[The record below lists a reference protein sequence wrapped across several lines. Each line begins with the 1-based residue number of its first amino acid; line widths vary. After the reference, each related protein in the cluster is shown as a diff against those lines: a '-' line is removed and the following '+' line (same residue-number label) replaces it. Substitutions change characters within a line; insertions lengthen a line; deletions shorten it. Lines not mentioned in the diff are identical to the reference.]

1 MRRAD
6 RLFQL
11 VHLLRRRRTVTA
23 AELARSLEVSER
35 TVYRDVQDLS
45 LSGVPIEG
53 EAGVGYRLK
62 PGFDLPP
69 LMFTAEELQ
78 ALRLGAQIVQGWAD
92 DALANAANSALSR
105 IEMVLPE
112 KLRRES
118 NRQFLFAPSFAIT
131 KETKAWMKELRTAIT
146 GRHKVTITYRKPGEE
161 DAPAS
166 ARTIEPLGLFFWGRT
181 WTLGAWCE
189 LRQGFRTFRLDRI
202 TTLTV
207 LAHTT
212 VTRTAED
219 YIRHAEES

>member
-11 VHLLRRRRTVTA
+11 VQLLRRRRAITA
-23 AELARSLEVSER
+23 AELAKALEVSPR

-45 LSGVPIEG
+45 LSGIPIEG

-78 ALRLGAQIVQGWAD
+78 ALRLGARIVEGWAD
-92 DALANAANSALSR
+92 DSLAGAATSALGR
-105 IEMVLPE
+105 IEAVLPE
-112 KLRRES
+112 ALREES
-118 NRQFLFAPSFAIT
+118 NRQFLFAPSFSISP
-131 KETKAWMKELRTAIT
+131 ETKAFMRELRTAMT
-146 GRHKVTITYRKPGEE
+146 ARHKVQVFYRKPDETE
-161 DAPAS
+161 S
-166 ARTIEPLGLFFWGRT
+166 VARIVEPLGLYFWGRT

-202 TTLTV
+202 TALTI
-207 LAHTT
+207 LTGTT
-212 VTRTAED
+212 YTRTPAD

>member
-11 VHLLRRRRTVTA
+11 VQLLRRRRTTTA

-92 DALANAANSALSR
+92 DALANAATSALGR
-105 IEMVLPE
+105 IESVLPE
-112 KLRRES
+112 KLRQES

-131 KETKAWMKELRTAIT
+131 KETKAWMRELRAAMAA
-146 GRHKVTITYRKPGEE
+146 RHKVTISYRKAEE
-161 DAPAS
+161 DATES
-166 ARTIEPLGLFFWGRT
+166 IRTVEPLGLFFWGKT

-202 TTLTV
+202 SSLTILTQTTF
-207 LAHTT
+207 
-212 VTRTAED
+212 TRTPED

>member
-11 VHLLRRRRTVTA
+11 VQLLRRRRTTTA
-23 AELARSLEVSER
+23 AELARDLEVSER

-92 DALANAANSALSR
+92 DALANAATSALSR
-105 IEMVLPE
+105 IENVLPE
-112 KLRRES
+112 KLRLES
-118 NRQFLFAPSFAIT
+118 NRQFLFAPSFSIT
-131 KETKAWMKELRTAIT
+131 KETKAWIRQLRTAMT
-146 GRHKVTITYRKPGEE
+146 ARHKVTIGYRKAE
-161 DAPAS
+161 DDAIES
-166 ARTIEPLGLFFWGRT
+166 TRTVEPLGLYFWGRT

-189 LRQGFRTFRLDRI
+189 LRQDFRTFRVDRI
-202 TTLTV
+202 TSLTI
-207 LAHTT
+207 LTQTAF
-212 VTRTAED
+212 TRTPED
-219 YIRHAEES
+219 FIRHVEES

>member
-11 VHLLRRRRTVTA
+11 VQLLRRRRTVTA

-92 DALANAANSALSR
+92 DALANAASSALSR
-105 IEMVLPE
+105 IENVLPP
-112 KLRRES
+112 KLREEA
-118 NRQFLFAPSFAIT
+118 NRQFLFAPSFAVT
-131 KETKAWMKELRTAIT
+131 RETKAWMRELRAAMRD
-146 GRHKVTITYRKPGEE
+146 RHKVSITYRKAE
-161 DAPAS
+161 DDAAPT
-166 ARTIEPLGLFFWGRT
+166 ARTVEPLGLYFWGKT

-189 LRQGFRTFRLDRI
+189 LRGGFRTFRLDRI
-202 TTLTV
+202 TALTI
-207 LAHTT
+207 LTDST
-212 VTRTAED
+212 YTRTPDD

>member
-11 VHLLRRRRTVTA
+11 VQLLRRRRTVTA
-23 AELARSLEVSER
+23 AELARGLEVSER

-78 ALRLGAQIVQGWAD
+78 ALRLGARIVEGWAD
-92 DALANAANSALSR
+92 DALAHAATSALGR
-105 IEMVLPE
+105 IESVLPA
-112 KLRRES
+112 KLRDES

-131 KETKAWMKELRTAIT
+131 RESKAWMRELRAAMRD
-146 GRHKVTITYRKPGEE
+146 RHKVTIAYRKPD
-161 DAPAS
+161 DAS
-166 ARTIEPLGLFFWGRT
+166 ESTRTIEPLGLFFWGKT

-189 LRQGFRTFRLDRI
+189 LRQDFRTFRLDRI
-202 TTLTV
+202 TALTI
-207 LAHTT
+207 LTETAF
-212 VTRTAED
+212 TRTPED
-219 YIRHAEES
+219 YIRHASGED

>member
-11 VHLLRRRRTVTA
+11 VQLLRRQRTVTA

-78 ALRLGAQIVQGWAD
+78 ALRLGAQLVQGWAD
-92 DALANAANSALSR
+92 DALAGAATSALQR
-105 IEMVLPE
+105 IETVLPE
-112 KLRRES
+112 KLREES
-118 NRQFLFAPSFAIT
+118 NRQFLFAPRFAAAS
-131 KETKAWMKELRTAIT
+131 ESKAWMRELRAAM
-146 GRHKVTITYRKPGEE
+146 RDRNKVSIAYRKPDSE
-161 DAPAS
+161 DAS
-166 ARTIEPLGLFFWGRT
+166 TRTIEPLGLFYWGRT

-202 TTLTV
+202 VSLTILTGTTY
-207 LAHTT
+207 
-212 VTRTAED
+212 TRTPAD
-219 YIRHAEES
+219 YIQHASTED

>member
-11 VHLLRRRRTVTA
+11 VQLLRRRRAVTA

-35 TVYRDVQDLS
+35 TVYRDVRDLS

-69 LMFTAEELQ
+69 LMFTADELQ
-78 ALRLGAQIVQGWAD
+78 ALRLGAQIVRSWAD
-92 DALANAANSALSR
+92 EGLSNAAASALQR
-105 IEMVLPE
+105 IESVLPDR
-112 KLRRES
+112 LRKEA
-118 NRQFLFAPSFAIT
+118 NRQFLFAPGFMVT
-131 KETKAWMKELRTAIT
+131 PEMKAWMADLRSAMRH
-146 GRHKVTITYRKPGEE
+146 RHKVEITYCKAG
-161 DAPAS
+161 DAPS
-166 ARTIEPLGLFFWGRT
+166 ARVVEPLGLYFWGRT

-189 LRQGFRTFRLDRI
+189 LRAGFRTFRLDRI
-202 TTLTV
+202 ASLAILTATTF
-207 LAHTT
+207 
-212 VTRTAED
+212 TRTPED

>member
-11 VHLLRRRRTVTA
+11 VQLLRRRRAVTA

-92 DALANAANSALSR
+92 HALANAASTALQR
-105 IEMVLPE
+105 IETVLPE
-112 KLRRES
+112 RLREES
-118 NRQFLFAPSFAIT
+118 NRQFLFAPSFLAAP
-131 KETKAWMKELRTAIT
+131 ETKTWMGALRTAMQD
-146 GRHKVTITYRKPGEE
+146 RHKVQITYQKEE
-161 DAPAS
+161 DLPS
-166 ARTIEPLGLFFWGRT
+166 TRIVEPLGLYFWGKT

-202 TTLTV
+202 TTLTI
-207 LAHTT
+207 LPGTT
-212 VTRTAED
+212 YTRTPDD

>member
-11 VHLLRRRRTVTA
+11 VQLLRRRRTVTA

-69 LMFTAEELQ
+69 LMFTAEELD
-78 ALRLGAQIVQGWAD
+78 ALRLGAQIVQAWAD
-92 DALANAANSALSR
+92 EGLAGAATSALNR
-105 IEMVLPE
+105 IETVLPDR
-112 KLRRES
+112 LRQS
-118 NRQFLFAPSFAIT
+118 ATPQFLYAPNFLVAKTI
-131 KETKAWMKELRTAIT
+131 KAWMRELRAAI
-146 GRHKVTITYRKPGEE
+146 GNKHKVTLTYRKPDSEE
-161 DAPAS
+161 ES
-166 ARTIEPLGLFFWGRT
+166 SRTVEPLGLFFWGRT

-189 LRQGFRTFRLDRI
+189 LRQSFRTFRLDRI
-202 TTLTV
+202 TGLTILPNTV
-207 LAHTT
+207 
-212 VTRTAED
+212 VTRTVDD

>member
-11 VHLLRRRRTVTA
+11 VQLLRRRRTVTA

-69 LMFTAEELQ
+69 RMFTAEELQ
-78 ALRLGAQIVQGWAD
+78 ALRLGAQIVQAWAD
-92 DALANAANSALSR
+92 DALANAATSALLR
-105 IEMVLPE
+105 IENVLPE
-112 KLRRES
+112 KLRQEA
-118 NRQFLFAPSFAIT
+118 NRQFLFAPSFSVS
-131 KETKAWMKELRTAIT
+131 KETKAWMRELRTAM
-146 GRHKVTITYRKPGEE
+146 RDRNKVSLTYRKADD
-161 DAPAS
+161 DAQPTT
-166 ARTIEPLGLFFWGRT
+166 RNVQPLGLYFWGRT

-202 TTLTV
+202 TA
-207 LAHTT
+207 LAILPGTT
-212 VTRTAED
+212 YSRTPDD

>member
-11 VHLLRRRRTVTA
+11 VQLLRRRRTTTA

-45 LSGVPIEG
+45 LSGVPVEG

-78 ALRLGAQIVQGWAD
+78 ALRLGAQIVQGWTD
-92 DALANAANSALSR
+92 DALAGAATSALGR
-105 IEMVLPE
+105 IESVLPE
-112 KLRRES
+112 KLRQES
-118 NRQFLFAPSFAIT
+118 NRQFLFAPSFSIT
-131 KETKAWMKELRTAIT
+131 KETKAWMRELRVAMA
-146 GRHKVTITYRKPGEE
+146 GRHKVTIGYRKADE
-161 DAPAS
+161 DATES
-166 ARTIEPLGLFFWGRT
+166 IRTIEPLGLFFWGKT

-189 LRQGFRTFRLDRI
+189 LRRGFRTFRLDRI
-202 TTLTV
+202 SSLTILTKTTF
-207 LAHTT
+207 
-212 VTRTAED
+212 TRTPED

>member
-11 VHLLRRRRTVTA
+11 VNLLRRRRAVTA

-92 DALANAANSALSR
+92 DALANAATSALSR
-105 IEMVLPE
+105 IETVLPE
-112 KLRRES
+112 KLRQES
-118 NRQFLFAPSFAIT
+118 NRQFLFAPNFAVT
-131 KETKAWMKELRTAIT
+131 KESKAWMRELRAAMSA
-146 GRHKVTITYRKPGEE
+146 RHKVTITYRKAG
-161 DAPAS
+161 DAPTES
-166 ARTIEPLGLFFWGRT
+166 TRTVEPLGLFFWGRT

-189 LRQGFRTFRLDRI
+189 LRQDFRTFRLDRI
-202 TTLTV
+202 AALDTHKDSTF
-207 LAHTT
+207 
-212 VTRTAED
+212 TRTPED
-219 YIRHAEES
+219 YIRHASRDE

>member
-11 VHLLRRRRTVTA
+11 VQLLRRRRAVTA

-35 TVYRDVQDLS
+35 TIYRYVQDLS

-69 LMFTAEELQ
+69 LMFTGEELQ
-78 ALRLGAQIVQGWAD
+78 ALRLGAQIVQGWGD
-92 DALANAANSALSR
+92 EALARAATSALQR
-105 IEMVLPE
+105 IETVLPE
-112 KLRRES
+112 KLRVEA
-118 NRQFLFAPSFAIT
+118 NPQFLFAPNFLDIR
-131 KETKAWMKELRTAIT
+131 ETKAWMGVLRAAMEA
-146 GRHKVTITYRKPGEE
+146 RHKVSLTYRKAEE
-161 DAPAS
+161 DATPTT
-166 ARTIEPLGLFFWGRT
+166 RVVEPLGLYYWGKT

-189 LRQGFRTFRLDRI
+189 LRGGFRTFRLDRI
-202 TTLTV
+202 TGVTV
-207 LAHTT
+207 LAGTT
-212 VTRTAED
+212 YTRTPED